1 MKIHLEYPVYR
12 VSGDSIAWM
21 VLIQF
26 QSWSNRKLV
35 KWNGDAFIK
44 RFHKSDFLSHFQDSH
59 IFMVLWKMRNDR
71 ESDFLNIY
79 IVYTYLNVSHC
90 FSQFI
95 KSLLRQSQ
103 KSRIDNELI
112 PRSRK
117 MANNSS
123 ENPGGNIIS
132 FAWSKLQFIMDMT
145 NGFSVQCTKVPPRCA
160 HSSSSIWLVFQK
172 PVLYFIFSVA
182 EFFSLSSFK
191 I

>member
-1 MKIHLEYPVYR
+1 MGMLLSKGSTNPISWVIFKTRIL
-12 VSGDSIAWM
+12 
-21 VLIQF
+21 
-26 QSWSNRKLV
+26 SWSYERWEMMVEVNLEK
-35 KWNGDAFIK
+35 KK
-44 RFHKSDFLSHFQDSH
+44 R
-59 IFMVLWKMRNDR
+59 
-71 ESDFLNIY
+71 
-79 IVYTYLNVSHC
+79 YTYLNVSHC

>member
-1 MKIHLEYPVYR
+1 MEWGCFYQKVPQIRFLESFSRLAYFHGPMKDE
-12 VSGDSIAWM
+12 
-21 VLIQF
+21 
-26 QSWSNRKLV
+26 
-35 KWNGDAFIK
+35 KWWWKWILKKK
-44 RFHKSDFLSHFQDSH
+44 R
-59 IFMVLWKMRNDR
+59 
-71 ESDFLNIY
+71 
-79 IVYTYLNVSHC
+79 YTYLNVCHC